1 MAAPQVVSVLPLPSR
16 CLLVKMQGCPR
27 LSDAALVCQP
37 DRRYC
42 VMRQYTGPAVSLG
55 IGKMMLPLFLTPCF
69 IDCRSLQSRSCPWFV
84 SGVSSPRHADGIL
97 KRVHILFGRSF
108 RFQGAWAGLSPVRTD
123 APEPV
128 RPCRLAACRNV
139 SQFEPHFSVPG
150 QGFSPQPG

>member
-1 MAAPQVVSVLPLPSR
+1 MAAPQVVSVLPLPSC

-27 LSDAALVCQP
+27 LSDAAPVCQP

-42 VMRQYTGPAVSLG
+42 LMRQYTGPAVSLG

-69 IDCRSLQSRSCPWFV
+69 MNCRSVQSRSCPWFV

-108 RFQGAWAGLSPVRTD
+108 HCQGAGPDCRQSARTRRSWYARAAWRRVEMRLKFGLLTK
-123 APEPV
+123 
-128 RPCRLAACRNV
+128 
-139 SQFEPHFSVPG
+139 
-150 QGFSPQPG
+150 

>member
-1 MAAPQVVSVLPLPSR
+1 
-16 CLLVKMQGCPR
+16 MQKISFSR

-55 IGKMMLPLFLTPCF
+55 IGKMMLPFCFTPCF
-69 IDCRSLQSRSCPWFV
+69 INCRSVQSRSCPWFV

-108 RFQGAWAGLSPVRTD
+108 HFLGAWAGLSPVRTD
-123 APEPV
+123 APETV

-139 SQFEPHFSVPG
+139 SQFGAVDKVPEIKRQGRFQARKKMPFGITLSV
-150 QGFSPQPG
+150 